1 MTRKPKVSVVIP
13 THKGRDIF
21 IHEILK
27 SLARQTFRDFEVL
40 IRDNHGTREG
50 EPDFV
55 ASFRSSF
62 PVTYHINPKDI
73 GPLANFEALLG
84 DAGGEFV
91 KPMMSDD
98 IIDTHFLER
107 SVAVMERHPAVSF
120 VFTRRY
126 FIDEEGR
133 QQGAPRY
140 FALEQM
146 VDGVV
151 EPRFLLSDCIANQD
165 WYPGEPS
172 NVLIRRAH
180 LPRTNI
186 FRSYMGKPE
195 FSYRGSFD
203 LILYLK
209 LLEKGPAYFINER
222 LCGIRQHQGRAQS
235 INHIHVVVVLDY
247 FYFCLDAHD
256 RGLLSGEHAFKYLA
270 HFLPSMYSILVDQVG
285 KLKKPLFALRYIYE
299 ITHCLRRSFLFEHAQ
314 RETLMFGEALLTI
327 MRVLL
332 FDTRVRRREADRP
345 TYAYGAGAM
354 ARRYLEQHPELAD
367 DIRGFIVSKKEA
379 AGGTLFGKPIIA
391 LEDLRSHPFI
401 IVLSMYYEE
410 IREALD
416 QRNFEIVTDYVYI
429 FGPVPFA

>member
-1 MTRKPKVSVVIP
+1 MTPKPKVSVVIP
-13 THKGRDIF
+13 THKGRDVY

-40 IRDNHGTREG
+40 IRDNHGTRKG
-50 EPDFV
+50 EPAFV

-62 PVTYHINPKDI
+62 PVSYHINPKDI
-73 GPLANFEALLG
+73 GPRANFETLLR
-84 DAGGEFV
+84 DASGEYV

-98 IIDTHFLER
+98 VIDPLFLER
-107 SVAVMERHPAVSF
+107 SVAVMAQHPEVSF

-133 QQGAPRY
+133 QNGAPRY

-146 VDGVV
+146 ADGVV
-151 EPRFLLSDCIANQD
+151 TPGFLLSDCIANQD

-172 NVLIRRAH
+172 NVLIRREH
-180 LPRTNI
+180 LSRTDL

-209 LLEKGPAYFINER
+209 LLEKGPAYFINEC

-235 INHIHVVVVLDY
+235 INHIHVIVVLDY
-247 FYFCLDAHD
+247 FYFCLDAHH
-256 RGLLSGEHAFKYLA
+256 RGLLSKEDAFRYLA
-270 HFLPSMYSILVDQVG
+270 HFLSSMYAILRDQVG

-299 ITHCLRRSFLFEHAQ
+299 ITHCLRRSFLFEHAP

-327 MRVLL
+327 LRVHL
-332 FDTRVRRREADRP
+332 FDTRIRRREADRL

-367 DIRGFIVSKKEA
+367 DIRGFIVSNKEE

-416 QRNFEIVTDYVYI
+416 RRNFEIVTDYVRV